1 MRRNV
6 FLLYFVLFVSSSWAV
21 VAAER
26 RTIKL
31 SLGAE
36 AQSAFTGRRFAK
48 VLDVP
53 RGGGWFVPAGWNPFG
68 YKITTLGDEF
78 LSYDG
83 SLDCDVGRF
92 LASLKNRKRFSDI
105 KSNWLEIVR
114 VAKTGQAMR
123 IYKNLQDMI
132 QLCLK
137 AGLID

>member
-1 MRRNV
+1 MVCSGRM
-6 FLLYFVLFVSSSWAV
+6 
-21 VAAER
+21 E
-26 RTIKL
+26 
-31 SLGAE
+31 SLW
-36 AQSAFTGRRFAK
+36 
-48 VLDVP
+48 L
-53 RGGGWFVPAGWNPFG
+53 
-68 YKITTLGDEF
+68 KITTLGDEF